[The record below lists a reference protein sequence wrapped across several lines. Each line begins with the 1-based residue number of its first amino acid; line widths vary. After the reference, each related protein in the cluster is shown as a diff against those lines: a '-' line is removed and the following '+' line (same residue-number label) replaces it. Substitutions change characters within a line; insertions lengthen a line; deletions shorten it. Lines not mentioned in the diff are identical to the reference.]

1 LEPQDIEKLPVVH
14 KLKEWNASA
23 VAEVLEFRGEI
34 TVVVPKEQIFAVAQY
49 LATEP
54 ALRFSLL
61 SDITTVDNFPLEPR
75 FEVLYHLV
83 SIDRRDRIRLKVRLA
98 GKDPSIAS
106 VTPVWPTANWH
117 ERESFDRPETHLDA
131 RRLGGLSPSEG
142 LSDRR
147 LPVTGIGE
155 HATMSTSIETP
166 IGTQQTMVL
175 NMGPQHPSTHGV
187 LRVMLELDG
196 ETVVKAE
203 SVIGYL
209 HTGIEKSLESKTYSQ
224 GITLT
229 DRVDYLAPLSNNL
242 GYCLAV
248 EKILGIEVPKR
259 AQYIRV
265 LLAELTRCAS
275 HLVWLGTHAIDLGA
289 MTVFLYSFREREEI
303 LKIFEYLSGQRMM
316 TSYFRIGGLALE
328 PPSDWLE
335 RVQRVV
341 DYLPAHIDEYET
353 LLTKNKIWLARTVGV
368 GNLSAN
374 DAIAWGCTGP
384 LLRASGVAYD
394 VRKAF
399 PYSSYDE
406 FDFNV
411 QTQTAGDCYARY
423 QVRVAEIRESLKIV
437 KQAMARIPADGPFRA
452 EIPGIIP
459 PSREEMKASI
469 EGLIYHFK
477 IFTEGFTPPVG
488 EVYQAIESPR
498 GELGY
503 FIRSDGSHKPYRVKM
518 RTPSFVNLQILPELA
533 IGRLISDVVA
543 CIGTTDIVLG
553 EVDR

>member
-1 LEPQDIEKLPVVH
+1 
-14 KLKEWNASA
+14 
-23 VAEVLEFRGEI
+23 
-34 TVVVPKEQIFAVAQY
+34 
-49 LATEP
+49 
-54 ALRFSLL
+54 
-61 SDITTVDNFPLEPR
+61 
-75 FEVLYHLV
+75 
-83 SIDRRDRIRLKVRLA
+83 
-98 GKDPSIAS
+98 
-106 VTPVWPTANWH
+106 
-117 ERESFDRPETHLDA
+117 
-131 RRLGGLSPSEG
+131 
-142 LSDRR
+142 
-147 LPVTGIGE
+147 
-155 HATMSTSIETP
+155 MSTSIETA
-166 IGTQQTMVL
+166 IGPAQTMVL

-248 EKILGIEVPKR
+248 EKILGLEVPKR

-265 LLAELTRCAS
+265 LLAELTRIAS
-275 HLVWLGTHAIDLGA
+275 HLVWLGTHAIDMGA

-316 TSYFRIGGLALE
+316 TSYFRVGGLALE
-328 PPSDWLE
+328 PPPDWLE
-335 RVQRVV
+335 RVKRVV
-341 DYLPAHIDEYET
+341 EYLPGHIAEYET
-353 LLTKNKIWLARTVGV
+353 LLTKNKIWLGRLVGV

-374 DAIAWGCTGP
+374 DAIAFGCTGP

-394 VRKAF
+394 VRRAF
-399 PYSSYDE
+399 PYSSYEE
-406 FDFNV
+406 FEFNV
-411 QTQTAGDCYARY
+411 PTQTAGDCYARY
-423 QVRVAEIRESLKIV
+423 QVRVAEMYESLKIV
-437 KQAMARIPADGPFRA
+437 KQAMEKITPDGPFRA
-452 EIPGIIP
+452 ELPGIIP
-459 PSREEMKASI
+459 PAREEMKASI

-477 IFTEGFTPPVG
+477 IFTEGFAPPQG

-503 FIRSDGSHKPYRVKM
+503 FVKSDGSAKPYRVKM
-518 RTPSFVNLQILPELA
+518 RTPSFVNLQILPTLA
-533 IGRLISDVVA
+533 VGRLISDVVA